1 MNFIPKTPPKVQNVS
16 TVVAVSPIIARHWP
30 DKDLEKFARAAA
42 ASELGKH
49 WVAPPN
55 RNFVDRPPGYVGD
68 LPAQP
73 HALSY
78 LLREVG

>member
-1 MNFIPKTPPKVQNVS
+1 MTYIAKICPKNKNVQ
-16 TVVAVSPIIARHWP
+16 TVATVPPIIARHFP
-30 DKDLEKFARAAA
+30 DKDLAKFARAAA

-55 RNFVDRPPGYVGD
+55 RSFVDRPPGYVGD